1 VTSRW
6 VRPETNGPAF
16 RVLGYLIAAA
26 GLALTWYFFSTLFL
40 PNNLIGND
48 GVTYLAA
55 AERLNAGHQL
65 YAIVPGDRYV
75 FGYGSPCCPYALMS
89 PPPIAVLW
97 RPLMVLGP
105 VLALLVWDWINALAV
120 IATVGLMLV
129 RRPLPTGLLIVG
141 LSLPLAMETLLGNV
155 NGLLVAG
162 IAATWLLGRSGRYGA
177 AGALIGLMAA
187 IKLWP
192 ALLLVWFISQRR
204 FDAVKG
210 FVVGAAVVGVISVV
224 GAGLGAHIEYLT
236 TVAPAGAGLTSLA
249 DIVQAATGVRIP
261 WIAYAVLVFGT
272 IETIALRSQPRL
284 AWGAI
289 VLTLVF
295 GSPVFHVGTLILLFG
310 AIVPWMDRGQD
321 SGEAIA
327 QVRLEPTAP

>member
-6 VRPETNGPAF
+6 VRPGTNGLAF
-16 RVLGYLIAAA
+16 RILGYLIAAA

-75 FGYGSPCCPYALMS
+75 FGYGSPCCPYPLMS

-97 RPLMVLGP
+97 RPIAMLGP
-105 VLALLVWDWINALAV
+105 LIAVLMWDWFNALAV

-129 RRPLPTGLLIVG
+129 RRPLPTGLVMVG

-162 IAATWLLGRSGRYGA
+162 IAATWLLAWSGRDGW
-177 AGALIGLMAA
+177 AGALIGVMAA
-187 IKLWP
+187 VKLWP
-192 ALLLVWFISQRR
+192 VLLIVWFLTQKR
-204 FDAVKG
+204 FDVFNGLIASTMVM
-210 FVVGAAVVGVISVV
+210 ALISLL
-224 GAGLGAHIEYLT
+224 GAGISTHIEYLT
-236 TVAPAGAGLTSLA
+236 TVAPTAVGQASLAGL
-249 DIVQAATGVRIP
+249 IQAATGVFLP
-261 WIAYAVLVFGT
+261 WIAYVVLALGT
-272 IETIALRSQPRL
+272 VEVWALRSNPRL
-284 AWGAI
+284 AWAAV
-289 VLTLVF
+289 VLTMVF
-295 GSPVFHVGTLILLFG
+295 GSPAFHVGTLILLFG
-310 AIVPWMDRGQD
+310 ALVPWTDR
-321 SGEAIA
+321 A
-327 QVRLEPTAP
+327 PTG